1 MAVER
6 THHNRRRRPR
16 RRPPTKTADGVLTSV
31 VRLGIGAW
39 SLSAEELGKRLVRT
53 GAITRTRPARGRPD
67 ASASLGYL
75 AAGLAIDSA
84 RAVSRWL
91 TWAGQG
97 GRRSAALV
105 DAAGKLPG
113 IHVATVF
120 ARRPIAGYRS
130 WMGIERRR
138 GRLETERGRRM
149 VTTLVRE
156 TTSQSVKGIADTALK
171 EVAHSPEVAALVRS
185 QSTGI
190 ATGTILEVRANSE
203 EADDRVEQRVRSWL
217 RIRGDSE
224 RQSQPAQPSSERPSP
239 GA

>member
-1 MAVER
+1 M
-6 THHNRRRRPR
+6 
-16 RRPPTKTADGVLTSV
+16 

-39 SLSAEELGKRLVRT
+39 SLSADELSKRLVRT
-53 GAITRTRPARGRPD
+53 GAITRTKPARGRAD

-91 TWAGQG
+91 TWAAKG

-105 DAAGKLPG
+105 DAAGHLPG

-130 WMGIERRR
+130 WMGAERRH

-156 TTSQSVKGIADTALK
+156 TTTRSFKEITDTALR

-185 QSTGI
+185 QSTGL

-203 EADDRVEQRVRSWL
+203 EADDRVERRVRSWL
-217 RIRGDSE
+217 RIRGRGDSE
-224 RQSQPAQPSSERPSP
+224 RRSEPGQPSSERPSP